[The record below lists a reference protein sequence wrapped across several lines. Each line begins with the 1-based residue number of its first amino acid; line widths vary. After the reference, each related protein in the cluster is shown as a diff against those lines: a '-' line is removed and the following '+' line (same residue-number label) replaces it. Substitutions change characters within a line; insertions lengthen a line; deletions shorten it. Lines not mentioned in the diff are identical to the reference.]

1 MNLLLRFSV
10 IDSIN
15 LSILVYSYFLL
26 KKEFQIMTL
35 AIELKNVVKQY
46 PGVTALDGV
55 DLKVKK
61 GSIHGFLGPNG
72 AGKSTTMNIIA
83 GLIPPTSG
91 DVFVGGVSALED
103 TKALRT
109 MIGLL
114 PESPPLYMNMRVK
127 DFLIFCQKINLLD
140 PSKYESIDPIMDKC
154 GLTDVSNRLIGNL
167 SKGYKQRVGMA
178 QALVYGAETI
188 ILDEPTVGLDPN
200 AIAEVRNLI
209 LELKKEHTI
218 LLSTHQ
224 LHEVAR
230 ICDEITIINKGKILK
245 TGTLVE
251 VQSEFSSVKTYE
263 FIHRNFSDD
272 IKNYLVKKDYVSGI
286 DTLNI
291 QEDQKTIR
299 VHINSNHDHRSELLS
314 FLSQEGDLLE
324 FWERKLELEEI
335 FKQVVK

>member
-1 MNLLLRFSV
+1 
-10 IDSIN
+10 
-15 LSILVYSYFLL
+15 
-26 KKEFQIMTL
+26 MTL
-35 AIELKNVVKQY
+35 AIELKNVVKEY
-46 PGVTALDGV
+46 PGIVALDGV
-55 DLKVKK
+55 DLEVKK

-72 AGKSTTMNIIA
+72 AGKSTTMSIIA

-91 DVFVGGVSALED
+91 EVRVSGIDALKD
-103 TKALRT
+103 QKALRS
-109 MIGLL
+109 MIGIL
-114 PESPPLYMNMRVK
+114 PETPPLYMNMLVR
-127 DFLIFCQKINLLD
+127 DYLQFCQKINLKREEASENVD
-140 PSKYESIDPIMDKC
+140 EIIEKC
-154 GLTDVSNRLIGNL
+154 GLGEVAGRLIGNL
-167 SKGYKQRVGMA
+167 SKGYKQRVGVA
-178 QALVYGAETI
+178 QALVYGADTI
-188 ILDEPTVGLDPN
+188 ILDEPTIGLDPN
-200 AIAEVRNLI
+200 AISEMRSLI

-263 FIHRNFSDD
+263 FIHQNFSED
-272 IKNYLVKKDYVSGI
+272 IKKYLISKDYVSGV

-291 QEDQKTIR
+291 QEDQKTVRI
-299 VHINSNHDHRSELLS
+299 HINSNLDHRAELLS
-314 FLSQEGDLLE
+314 YLSREGGLLE

>member
-1 MNLLLRFSV
+1 
-10 IDSIN
+10 
-15 LSILVYSYFLL
+15 
-26 KKEFQIMTL
+26 MTL
-35 AIELKNVVKQY
+35 AIELKNVVKEY
-46 PGVTALDGV
+46 PGIVALGGV
-55 DLKVKK
+55 DLEVKK

-72 AGKSTTMNIIA
+72 AGKSTTMSIIA

-91 DVFVGGVSALED
+91 EVRVSGIDALKD
-103 TKALRT
+103 QKALRS
-109 MIGLL
+109 MIGIL
-114 PESPPLYMNMRVK
+114 PETPPLYMNMLVR
-127 DFLIFCQKINLLD
+127 DYLQFCQKINLKREEASENVD
-140 PSKYESIDPIMDKC
+140 EIIEKC
-154 GLTDVSNRLIGNL
+154 GLGEVAGRLIGNL
-167 SKGYKQRVGMA
+167 SKGYKQRVGVA
-178 QALVYGAETI
+178 QALVYGADTI
-188 ILDEPTVGLDPN
+188 ILDEPTIGLDPN
-200 AIAEVRNLI
+200 AISEMRSLI

-263 FIHRNFSDD
+263 FIHQNFSED
-272 IKNYLVKKDYVSGI
+272 IKKYLISKDYVSGV

-291 QEDQKTIR
+291 QEDQKTVRI
-299 VHINSNHDHRSELLS
+299 HINSNLDHRAELLS
-314 FLSQEGDLLE
+314 YLSREGGLLE